1 MGWSIP
7 IGTVKGTVIRI
18 HVTFLLFLV
27 WIGAAH
33 YLQGGWEAGVE
44 GVLFIVLL
52 FLCVLLHEFGHV
64 FAARRYGVQT
74 PDITLLP
81 IGGVA
86 RLERIPEQPVQELVV
101 ALAGPAVN
109 VVIAGLLYLALG
121 GFVPAAGMEVQNP
134 GVDLL
139 ARLAAVN
146 VFLVLFNMIPA
157 FPMDGGRV
165 LRALLAHRLGYA
177 RGTQI
182 AASVGQAVAF
192 GLGLLGLFWNPLLIF
207 IALFVYLGASSEAH
221 AVQIREAS
229 RGILVRDAMITR
241 FESLSPNG
249 RVEDAVECLIR
260 TTQHEFPVV
269 DGAGRLRGVLT
280 RDDMIRVLRESGPD
294 TSVLDAMR
302 SDIPVVDQRRS
313 LDEALRLMQ
322 EKRLPAV
329 GAADAEGRLVGLVTP
344 ENIGEM
350 MMVHAVRPD
359 RHPPFGQRTGRQGGR
374 TGPAD

>member
-7 IGTVKGTVIRI
+7 IGTIKGTVIRV
-18 HVTFLLFLV
+18 HLTFLLFLL

-33 YLQGGWEAGVE
+33 YAQGGWDAGVQ
-44 GVLFIVLL
+44 GVVFIVLL

-64 FAARRYGVQT
+64 LAARRYGIQT

-86 RLERIPEQPVQELVV
+86 RLERIPEQPGQELLV

-109 VVIAGLLYLALG
+109 LVIAGLLYLAFG
-121 GFVPAAGMEVQNP
+121 GFVPAEGLEVANP
-134 GVDLL
+134 GVGLM
-139 ARLAAVN
+139 ARLAMVNLFLAV
-146 VFLVLFNMIPA
+146 FNLIPA

-165 LRALLAHRLGYA
+165 LRALLAYRLGYA

-221 AVQIREAS
+221 AVQMREVS
-229 RGILVRDAMITR
+229 RGMLVGDAMITQ
-241 FESLSPNG
+241 FESLSPNS
-249 RVEDAVECLIR
+249 RVGDAVDCLIR
-260 TTQHEFPVV
+260 TTQHEFPVT
-269 DGAGRLRGVLT
+269 DGAGRLRGILT
-280 RDDMIRVLRESGPD
+280 RDDMIRALGESGPD
-294 TSVLDAMR
+294 TPVLQAMR
-302 SDIPVVDQRRS
+302 PDIPVVDRRRS
-313 LDEALRLMQ
+313 LEEALRLLQ

-329 GAADAEGRLVGLVTP
+329 GVTDAGGRMVGLVTP

-350 MMVHAVRPD
+350 MMIHAVRPD
-359 RHPPFGQRTGRQGGR
+359 SRPGLPRR
-374 TGPAD
+374 TGPPGPVA

>member
-7 IGTVKGTVIRI
+7 IGVVKGTVIRI
-18 HVTFLLFLV
+18 HITFLLFLL
-27 WIGAAH
+27 WIGVAH
-33 YLQGGWEAGVE
+33 YAQGGWEAGVQ
-44 GVLFIVLL
+44 GVVFIALL

-64 FAARRYGVQT
+64 FAARRYGIQT

-86 RLERIPEQPVQELVV
+86 RLERIPEQPAQELVV

-109 VVIAGLLYLALG
+109 LVIAALLYLAFGRLI
-121 GFVPAAGMEVQNP
+121 PAEGLEVANP
-134 GVDLL
+134 GVDMM

-146 VFLVLFNMIPA
+146 LFLAVFNLIPA

-165 LRALLAHRLGYA
+165 LRALLAYRLGYA

-221 AVQIREAS
+221 AVQMREVS
-229 RGILVRDAMITR
+229 RGMLVRDAMITQ
-241 FESLSPNG
+241 FESLSPNS
-249 RVEDAVECLIR
+249 RVHEAVECLIR
-260 TTQHEFPVV
+260 TTQHEFPVM
-269 DGAGRLRGVLT
+269 DGAGRLRGILT
-280 RDDMIRVLRESGPD
+280 RDDMIRALKTSGPD
-294 TSVLDAMR
+294 TPVLEVMR
-302 SDIPVVDQRRS
+302 PDIPVIDQRRS
-313 LDEALRLMQ
+313 LEEALRLMQ

-329 GAADAEGRLVGLVTP
+329 GAADADGRVVGLVTP

-350 MMVHAVRPD
+350 MMIHAVRP
-359 RHPPFGQRTGRQGGR
+359 GRSSGFRR
-374 TGPAD
+374 TGPPGPAAD

>member
-7 IGTVKGTVIRI
+7 IGTIKGTVIRV
-18 HVTFLLFLV
+18 HLTFLLFLL

-33 YLQGGWEAGVE
+33 YAQGGWDAGGQ
-44 GVLFIVLL
+44 GVVFIVLL

-64 FAARRYGVQT
+64 LAARRYGIQT

-86 RLERIPEQPVQELVV
+86 RLERIPEQPGQELLV

-109 VVIAGLLYLALG
+109 LVIAGLLYLAFG
-121 GFVPAAGMEVQNP
+121 GFVPAEGLEVANP
-134 GVDLL
+134 GVGLM
-139 ARLAAVN
+139 ARLAMVNLFLAV
-146 VFLVLFNMIPA
+146 FNLIPA

-165 LRALLAHRLGYA
+165 LRALLAYRLGYA

-221 AVQIREAS
+221 AVQMREVS
-229 RGILVRDAMITR
+229 RGMLVGDAMITQ
-241 FESLSPNG
+241 FESLSPNS
-249 RVEDAVECLIR
+249 RVGDAVDCLIR
-260 TTQHEFPVV
+260 TTQHEFPVT
-269 DGAGRLRGVLT
+269 DGAGRLRGILT
-280 RDDMIRVLRESGPD
+280 RDDMIRALGESGPD
-294 TSVLDAMR
+294 TPVLQAMR
-302 SDIPVVDQRRS
+302 PDIPVVDRRRS
-313 LDEALRLMQ
+313 LEEALRLLQ

-329 GAADAEGRLVGLVTP
+329 GVTDAGGRMVGLVTP

-350 MMVHAVRPD
+350 MMIHAVRPD
-359 RHPPFGQRTGRQGGR
+359 SRPGLPRR
-374 TGPAD
+374 TGPPGPVA